1 LFRFSLRAH
10 FAKRQLAAVA
20 LVEVERRS
28 EAYLELWN
36 LVILVS
42 FGIFIKRVM
51 THKTKIL
58 NPLSMAIAML
68 WLFFPVYGV
77 KDNNPSVL
85 HFTTP
90 F

>member
-1 LFRFSLRAH
+1 
-10 FAKRQLAAVA
+10 
-20 LVEVERRS
+20 
-28 EAYLELWN
+28 
-36 LVILVS
+36 
-42 FGIFIKRVM
+42 
-51 THKTKIL
+51 
-58 NPLSMAIAML
+58 MAIAML